1 MNETAQLFDTKV
13 AEAGVAAVEMKSL
26 LARFIDDPINYI
38 VLPVAQI
45 ALIVALTIIVLRFI
59 DRIVDKI
66 FDISRIDSKKAQT
79 LRKLIKSISRYT
91 IYFISILTILI
102 NLGFDPLPVLAGA
115 GILGLAIGFGAQ
127 NLVRDIIS
135 GFFIIFEG
143 QLEVGDYVQINN
155 QIQGTVEEV
164 GLRITKIRE
173 FNQRL
178 HYIANGNISQV
189 TNYNRD
195 QMRAI
200 IDVTVPYESDLSI
213 VNSALEDVCS
223 EVGKKYAPYLI
234 QQPEVMGITMI
245 DNNGVKFTLTA
256 LSVPEQFWAV
266 ERAMRKEAVLALHKY
281 DIDIAYPRS
290 IVYRAEEGQ
299 ETRSEKEATEIQS
312 RE

>member
-1 MNETAQLFDTKV
+1 MNETVQLLNTKIMD
-13 AEAGVAAVEMKSL
+13 AGVAVVEIKTL
-26 LARFIDDPINYI
+26 LSKFIDDPINYI
-38 VLPVAQI
+38 VLPLVQI
-45 ALIVALTIIVLRFI
+45 ALIVVLTILALRFI

-79 LRKLIKSISRYT
+79 LRKLIKSIARYS

-143 QLEVGDYVQINN
+143 QLEVGDFVEVNGQIR
-155 QIQGTVEEV
+155 GTVEEV

-178 HYIANGNISQV
+178 HYIANGNINQV

-200 IDVTVPYESDLSI
+200 IDITVPYEVDLTV
-213 VNSALEDVCS
+213 VNTALEEVCS
-223 EVGKKYAPYLI
+223 EIGKKYAPYLI
-234 QQPEVMGITMI
+234 EQPEVMGITMI
-245 DNNGVKFTLTA
+245 DSNGIKFTLTA
-256 LSVPEQFWAV
+256 LSVPEQFWAM
-266 ERAMRKEAVLALHKY
+266 ERAMRKEAVLTLRKY

-290 IVYRAEEGQ
+290 IVYQAEDIQEPRAEKEGV
-299 ETRSEKEATEIQS
+299 EI
-312 RE
+312 